1 VQLQLS
7 ALGLA
12 FACAFGAI
20 VRATASPLTAIS
32 DPALFLVAQ
41 AMVPPT
47 GTGDADSP
55 MAMEERMRRRF
66 PQAVRVGFL
75 IGLPVLDD
83 SDRTLGYVQE
93 VVRKPQNK
101 IQLIVSYDGWFG
113 WGARSVAVPVE
124 VVGMLG
130 RQVASLDMARSEY
143 AAAPT
148 WQGTDAT
155 VLASADSISVAL
167 ARR

>member
-1 VQLQLS
+1 MQLQLS

-12 FACAFGAI
+12 FVCACGAI
-20 VRATASPLTAIS
+20 VPATAAPLTAIS
-32 DPALFLVAQ
+32 DPAFLVAQ

-47 GTGDADSP
+47 GTGDVGNP

-66 PQAVRVGFL
+66 PQPVRVADL

-93 VVRKPQNK
+93 VVRTPQNK

-113 WGARSVAVPVE
+113 WGARPVAVPVE

-143 AAAPT
+143 AAAPI